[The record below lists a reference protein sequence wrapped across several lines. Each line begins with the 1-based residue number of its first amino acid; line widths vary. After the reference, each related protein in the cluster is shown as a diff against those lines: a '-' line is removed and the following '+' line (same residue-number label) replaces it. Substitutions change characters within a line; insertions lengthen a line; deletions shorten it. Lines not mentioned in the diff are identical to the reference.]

1 MSSKINEY
9 ELAIK
14 IAGMVEK
21 SLGSSVKQAAAEIN
35 SLGDI
40 SAKASSIASNAFKT
54 IGAGVVGLGATLGIS
69 SASFSDYDDAY
80 RQMIASTGAGTDQ
93 AKELQEVLEGVYSN
107 NFGESWGDV
116 ANAIATVK
124 KNISGTKEELQQTTE
139 DAFTFRDTFGYE
151 INESVRAS
159 KTLMDQFGITSR
171 EAYTL
176 MAQGAQNGL
185 DYSGE
190 LIDSINEYS
199 VQFAKFGFNAEDMF
213 NIFNDG
219 AIDGAFNLDKIGDAV
234 KEFSI
239 RAMDGSK
246 TTQDGFTQL
255 GFGAD
260 EMAAKF
266 ASGGTSARDAFIQV
280 TEALANV
287 DDPVKQNAIGVE
299 LFGTMWEDLGP
310 KVATQLGN
318 IGDNFNKT
326 LDTINQIN
334 EIKYTSFSSSLT
346 GIKRQMETALIPI
359 GKSLLPLLNSF
370 ANWMHDVGA
379 PKLQEFADKITEV
392 ITGVPTPE
400 ILAIKNTVSNV
411 FDYIFNNGPKILE
424 VFKSLIPIITG
435 VAGAF
440 LAFKAITSIM
450 AMVGPIMKIVGVIKN
465 VIFAFQAFAGGAATL
480 GEAIALVCNP
490 VGLVV
495 VAIAAFIGI
504 IVALYM
510 KNEEF
515 RNKVNEVWSN
525 IKSKVMEVIDNIK
538 SKIAEHQDTIN
549 SVVSFIQNILG
560 TVLVSFFS
568 AFVEQVSN
576 FISMVANVLN
586 GIIDVIFGV
595 IDIIVGICNG
605 DWTAVWN
612 GIKEVVQG
620 AIDIITGLWNGLI
633 KLLSTPINAVVNL
646 TKKIF
651 GGDDDSGQETVEV
664 GHNAKGTKSWKGGL
678 TYINEG
684 QRGEL
689 INLPNGTQ
697 ITSHSQTESLFNK
710 IARANAENKGSTIA
724 ELVNRLY
731 KGTAP
736 NKDTDSSKSDGEIPP
751 ITYSPTYQFYG
762 EAPSKNDM
770 VEAARL
776 SKDEFSKMM
785 KQWMK
790 DNKRIKLA

>member
-1 MSSKINEY
+1 MSSKTNEY

-21 SLGSSVKQAAAEIN
+21 SLGVSIKDVGGQIN
-35 SLGDI
+35 ELGSI
-40 SAKASSIASNAFKT
+40 ASKASSVASGAFKT
-54 IGAGVVGLGATLGIS
+54 IGGAVIGLGATLGIG
-69 SASFSDYDDAY
+69 SASFLSYDDAY
-80 RQMIASTGAGTDQ
+80 RQMIASTGAGVDE
-93 AKELQEVLEGVYSN
+93 AKDLQDVLESVYSD
-107 NFGESWGDV
+107 NFGESWEDV

-124 KNISGTKEELQQTTE
+124 KNISGTKEEIQQTTE

-151 INESVRAS
+151 INESVRSS

-190 LIDSINEYS
+190 LLDSINEYS
-199 VQFAKFGFNAEDMF
+199 VQFAKFGFSAEDMF

-219 AIDGAFNLDKIGDAV
+219 ATSGAFNLDKIGDAV
-234 KEFSI
+234 KENAI
-239 RAMDGSK
+239 RAIDGSK
-246 TTQDGFTQL
+246 ASKDAFVQL
-255 GFGAD
+255 GFDAD

-266 ASGGTSARDAFIQV
+266 ASGGTSAKEAFEQV
-280 TEALANV
+280 SEALQNIEN
-287 DDPVKQNAIGVE
+287 PVKQNGIGIE

-310 KVATQLGN
+310 KVVTQLGN

-326 LDTINQIN
+326 TGTINKIN
-334 EIKYTSFSSSLT
+334 EIKYTSFSSALT
-346 GIKRQMETALIPI
+346 GIKRRLETAFIPI
-359 GKSLLPLLNSF
+359 GKALIPLLNNF
-370 ANWMHDVGA
+370 ADWINKVGVI
-379 PKLQEFADKITEV
+379 KLQEFADKITEV

-400 ILAIKNTVSNV
+400 ILAIKNTISTV
-411 FDYIFNNGPKILE
+411 FDYIFNNGPQIVE
-424 VFKSLIPIITG
+424 VLKSLIPIVVG

-450 AMVGPIMKIVGVIKN
+450 VMVGTIMKIVGVIKS
-465 VIFAFQAFAGGAATL
+465 VIFAFQAFAGGAATF

-490 VGLVV
+490 VGLVIAAV
-495 VAIAAFIGI
+495 VAFIGI

-515 RNKVNEVWSN
+515 RNKVNEIWGN
-525 IKSKVMEVIDNIK
+525 IQSKVMGVIDNIK

-549 SVVSFIQNILG
+549 TVLSFIQN
-560 TVLVSFFS
+560 VLVSYFS
-568 AFVEQVSN
+568 AFVEHIGN
-576 FISMVANVLN
+576 FINMIADVIN

-595 IDIIVGICNG
+595 VDIIVGICNG
-605 DWTAVWN
+605 DWAAVWE

-620 AIDIITGLWNGLI
+620 AIETITGLWGGLI
-633 KLLSTPINAVVNL
+633 KLLSTPINAIVNL
-646 TKKIF
+646 TKKVF
-651 GGDDDSGQETVEV
+651 GGEDDSGEETVKV

-678 TYINEG
+678 TYVNEG

-710 IARANAENKGSTIA
+710 IARANAGNNGSAISKLA
-724 ELVNRLY
+724 DKLY
-731 KGTAP
+731 QGTAS
-736 NKDTDSSKSDGEIPP
+736 NMNTNANLSKVDDETPMIH
-751 ITYSPTYQFYG
+751 YNPTFQFYG
-762 EAPSKNDM
+762 EAPSKDDM
-770 VEAARL
+770 VEASRVG
-776 SKDEFSKMM
+776 KDEFDKMM

-790 DNKRIKLA
+790 DNKRINFA